1 MSIPPAILFDFDGTL
16 VASENIWFI
25 AHVEALREFGVSS
38 SESELRE
45 LVGQNL
51 HSVFSHF
58 LANSGVE
65 QSSEE
70 LAKAKAKFFQT
81 VDEAALKLIPD
92 YLKATP
98 GAQEALM
105 RFRDI
110 GSAVAICS
118 NAPTYFVEATL
129 SFLEMTDLVENIFSA
144 ANTDKGKPHPFVYQ
158 QAIDTLD
165 LDKKQTLAVEDSK
178 SGAAAALA
186 AGIPVAL
193 LNQTTDEA
201 EMEVNCFPLKSLHE
215 LTPDFVLDILSRKN
229 TF

>member
-16 VASENIWFI
+16 VSSENIWFT
-25 AHVEALREFGVSS
+25 AHIEALREFGILS

-51 HSVFSHF
+51 PAVFSHF
-58 LANSGVE
+58 LVNSKTE
-65 QSSEE
+65 QDPKE
-70 LAKAKAKFFQT
+70 LAEEKAKFFQT
-81 VDEAALKLIPD
+81 VDEAALKLIPE
-92 YLKATP
+92 YLKAMP
-98 GAQEALM
+98 GAQEALV

-118 NAPTYFVEATL
+118 NAPTYFVETTL

-158 QAIDTLD
+158 QAIDTLH
-165 LDKKQTLAVEDSK
+165 LDKNQTLAVEDSK
-178 SGAAAALA
+178 SGVAAALA

-193 LNQTTDEA
+193 LNQTADET
-201 EMEVNCFPLKSLHE
+201 EMEANCFPLKSLHE
-215 LTPDFVLDILSRKN
+215 LTPDFVLDIISRKN
-229 TF
+229 IF